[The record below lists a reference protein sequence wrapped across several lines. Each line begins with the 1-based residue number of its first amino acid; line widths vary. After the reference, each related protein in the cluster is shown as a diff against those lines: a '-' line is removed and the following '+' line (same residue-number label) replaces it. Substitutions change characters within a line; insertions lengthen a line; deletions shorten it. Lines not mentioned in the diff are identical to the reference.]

1 LNNRALFLDRDGVIN
16 RSMVRDGKP
25 FAPTHFDDFE
35 ILPGVKEALIKSRQ
49 AGLKNIIV
57 TNQPDLSTGKI
68 KQEQFDLIQS
78 YCLSELEIDA
88 IKVCPHTQLDDCDCR
103 KPRPGLI
110 TQAASEF
117 GVDISSS
124 YMVGDRWRDIEAG
137 QAAGCKSNFFID
149 YDYQEKRPDPPYV
162 VIRSLA
168 EAVLV
173 ILEEIELLKLRKKH
187 EFSRQVKG

>member
-1 LNNRALFLDRDGVIN
+1 MNNRALFLDRDGVIN
-16 RSMVRDGKP
+16 HSMVKDGKP

-88 IKVCPHTQLDDCDCR
+88 IKVCPHTELDNCDCR

-117 GVDISSS
+117 GIDIGSS

-149 YDYQEKRPDPPYV
+149 YGYDEKKPDPPYTMV
-162 VIRSLA
+162 RNLG
-168 EAVLV
+168 EAVQI
-173 ILEEIELLKLRKKH
+173 ILEETQLLKLMEKA
-187 EFSRQVKG
+187 